1 MSGTTSGGT
10 GGGPGGT
17 LGGSAGGGASGGAE
31 ALTIGGFQAL
41 IERIYGDK
49 DGARGTAGTF
59 MWFSE
64 EVGELSR
71 ALRRGQRANLEEEF
85 ADVLAWLATLAS
97 MHGVDLQAVAARKY
111 GDGCPRCHRTPC
123 ACHEP
128 ASGHGAGPGVPHGG
142 ASAPAH

>member
-1 MSGTTSGGT
+1 M
-10 GGGPGGT
+10 
-17 LGGSAGGGASGGAE
+17 
-31 ALTIGGFQAL
+31 TIREFQEL

-97 MHGVDLQAVAARKY
+97 MHGVNLESAAARKY
-111 GDGCPRCHRTPC
+111 ADGCPRCHHAPC

-128 ASGHGAGPGVPHGG
+128 VASH
-142 ASAPAH
+142 